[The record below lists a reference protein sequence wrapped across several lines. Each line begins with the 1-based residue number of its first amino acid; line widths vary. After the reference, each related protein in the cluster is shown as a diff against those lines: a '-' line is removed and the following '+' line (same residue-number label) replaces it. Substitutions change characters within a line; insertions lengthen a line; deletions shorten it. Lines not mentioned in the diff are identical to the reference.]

1 VKGRT
6 LFQFATVTLIW
17 GSTWLV
23 IKTQLGVVPPGWS
36 VAYRFAVAGLAMLA
50 YCLATGKSLRL
61 GRQGHLFAVAMGVFQ
76 FAANFNLVYAAEQ
89 HVTSGLVAVAFALL
103 IVPNALLAWAA
114 LGQRVTPRFA
124 LGSVV
129 GMAGAGLLFWREIAG
144 APMGGQVALG
154 LAMTLGSI
162 LCASVANVMQ
172 ATPLAQ
178 RLPPHGLLAA
188 GFLYGAAINVVLAWA
203 RFGPPVVDPSP
214 AYLAGVVYLA
224 VVASCV
230 AFLLYYDVI
239 RAIGPAKA
247 AYSSLLTPFI
257 AMALST
263 AFEGYQ
269 WTIEAAL
276 GGALA
281 IAGLWVALTA
291 RRA

>member
-1 VKGRT
+1 MTGRT
-6 LFQFATVTLIW
+6 LAGFILVTLIW

-23 IKTQLGVVPPGWS
+23 IKTQLGIVPPGWS
-36 VAYRFAVAGLAMLA
+36 VAYRFLVAGLALLA
-50 YCLATGKSLRL
+50 FCVATGKSLRL
-61 GRQGHLFAVAMGVFQ
+61 GRQGHLFAMAMGVFQ

-114 LGQRVTPRFA
+114 LGHRVTPRFA
-124 LGSVV
+124 AGSVV
-129 GMAGAGLLFWREIAG
+129 GMAGVALLFWREIAG

-162 LCASVANVMQ
+162 LCASIANVMQ

-178 RLPPHGLLAA
+178 RLPPHGLLAT
-188 GFLYGAAINVVLAWA
+188 GFLYGAAINVGLAWVQY
-203 RFGPPVVDPSP
+203 GPPVIDPSP
-214 AYLAGVVYLA
+214 GYLGGVFYLAI
-224 VVASCV
+224 VASCV
-230 AFLLYYDVI
+230 AFLVYYEII
-239 RAIGPAKA
+239 RDIGPAKA

-276 GGALA
+276 GGVLA
-281 IAGLWVALTA
+281 IAGLWVALTS